1 MDANG
6 SRFHLL
12 LGRDD
17 WAECTVAGAK
27 LRDVWSASPP
37 SAGAGKLSWRGER
50 QELTLEQR
58 LLRFVAAPRDT
69 FPSIS
74 NRRGAAGDRYGNFYW
89 IDESERRVRVLS
101 SGSGLTSD
109 FWPLP
114 EAGKCK
120 PKSKHGDFQ
129 PLAPA
134 TPGSSQLRGLAVTE
148 DHYLVVGVVEPASL
162 LIFDLHA
169 GGEPRQLVWPA
180 SIPFAPLDMTAMPGG
195 GVAILDGENFCYWV
209 LDRKFNVLG
218 PKDNETLLAAPRT
231 DDFQPVDG
239 NSVHGSERSAFPAPI
254 SLLTS
259 PLAFTEPIA
268 IEALPD
274 GTVLILDYNPPL
286 KFSHIF
292 RYDFDE
298 LLPDVLT
305 TNAIRGLIEDEHKD
319 DVSLVGYDLAFVPQ
333 HDEGDETIP
342 DRLYVAAADG
352 NQSFVFRVCLRRKA
366 LELEPIAEYLPMRLF
381 GGKGLVAAG
390 YGVYYDFADG
400 WIPLVKQRRPR
411 YVDDATLETPAFDGI
426 EPNCV
431 WHRLL
436 LDAAIPPETKVEIWS
451 RAADEERD
459 LPFTQWQPE
468 PALYLRG
475 DGSELPFLTLPK
487 ICGGRNS
494 TSAPA
499 TSVATA
505 KLKDGDGTWELLFQR
520 ARGRFLQLQLRLAGN
535 ERSTPRLRALRS
547 YYPRFSYLANYLPGV
562 YREDEQSASFLDR
575 FLSNVEGIYT
585 TIEDKIAAAQVLF
598 DVRSAPAETLGWLAS
613 WFGVALDP
621 NWDEQRRRLFIT
633 HAMEF
638 FQYRGT
644 IRGLTMALH
653 LALDSCVD
661 ESIFSTAAG
670 FTTTGSGFT
679 TTGGGRRPEN
689 IRIVEKYLTRT
700 TPGVIFGDPTGP
712 EGLRDVLPRARWQ
725 PDQGRANLNQRYT
738 DFNSP
743 AAATNSALQSL
754 QSPVEFSLFPP
765 AGDSGGATGTAPA
778 ETASSWAQFSGDT
791 LGFVPETS
799 ATDREAWQIFLAAR
813 YGNVDALN
821 LKHQTSYQQFGEIS
835 LPRDLPTLAVVL
847 TDWLDFVSDPSPNIT
862 PVGRHL
868 WQDFLAR
875 RYQRINAFNDAY
887 GTHWTTFAVVALP
900 DRLPPDGNPLR
911 DWYQFEGIVM
921 QMQRT
926 AHRFTVL
933 LPVPVSL
940 GFSPAEHQVRMDL
953 SRRIVELEKPAHTV
967 FDVKFYWA
975 IFRIG
980 EARLQLDTLI
990 EQGSRASQLLPKLI
1004 LDQGF
1009 VGESYLAP
1017 PVPQDATDRL
1027 ILGRDPLRNDPREEG
1042 RS

>member
-17 WAECTVAGAK
+17 WGECSVAGAK
-27 LRDVWSASPP
+27 LHDIWRALPP
-37 SAGAGKLSWRGER
+37 TVGAGKLSWRAER

-58 LLRFVAAPRDT
+58 LLRFVAAPKDT

-74 NRRGAAGDRYGNFYW
+74 NRRGAAGDRYGNFFW
-89 IDESERRVRVLS
+89 IDESERRLRVLS

-114 EAGKCK
+114 QANQCK
-120 PKSKHGDFQ
+120 PAQPKHGDFR
-129 PLAPA
+129 PLTPPAPV
-134 TPGSSQLRGLAVTE
+134 SLQLSGLAVTE
-148 DHYLVVGVVEPASL
+148 DHYLVVGVVDPGSL

-180 SIPFAPLDMTAMPGG
+180 NIPFAPLDMTAMPGG
-195 GVAILDGENFCYWV
+195 GVAILDAKNFCYWV

-218 PKDNETLLAAPRT
+218 PKDKDTLLAAPRT
-231 DDFQPVDG
+231 DDFQPVEG
-239 NSVHGSERSAFPAPI
+239 SFIRGSERSAFPAPV
-254 SLLTS
+254 SLLAS
-259 PLAFTEPIA
+259 PLRFTQPIS

-274 GTVLILDYNPPL
+274 GTVLILDYDPSRR
-286 KFSHIF
+286 FSRIY
-292 RYDFDE
+292 RYHFDE
-298 LLPDVLT
+298 RLPDELD
-305 TNAIRGLIEDEHKD
+305 TNALLGLIEDEHKD
-319 DVSLVGYDLAFVPQ
+319 DVSLVGYDIAFVPR
-333 HDEGDETIP
+333 HDEGGETIP

-352 NQSFVFRVCLRRKA
+352 NQSFVFRVCLQQKR
-366 LELEPIAEYLPMRLF
+366 LELQPIAEYLPMRLF
-381 GGKGLVAAG
+381 GGKGIVAAG
-390 YGVYYDFADG
+390 SGVYYDFADS
-400 WIPLVKQRRPR
+400 WIPLVRQRRPR
-411 YVDDATLETPAFDGI
+411 YVAEATLETPAFDGI

-436 LDAAIPPETKVEIWS
+436 LDAAIPPETKVEVWS

-459 LPFTQWQPE
+459 LAFTQWQPE
-468 PALYLRG
+468 PPLYLRG
-475 DGSELPFLTLPK
+475 DGPELPFLRLPQT
-487 ICGGRNS
+487 CTGRSS
-494 TSAPA
+494 TSPALAPTP
-499 TSVATA
+499 TSASTQPA
-505 KLKDGDGTWELLFQR
+505 STKLKDGEGTWELLFQR
-520 ARGRFLQLQLRLAGN
+520 ARGRFVQLRLRLSGN

-575 FLSNVEGIYT
+575 FLANVEGIYT
-585 TIEDKIAAAQVLF
+585 SVEDKIAAAQVLF
-598 DVRSAPAETLGWLAS
+598 DVRSAPAETLDWLAT
-613 WFGVALDP
+613 WFGLALDP
-621 NWDEQRRRLFIT
+621 NWDEPRRRLFIT

-653 LALDSCVD
+653 LALDPSVD
-661 ESIFSTAAG
+661 ETIFG
-670 FTTTGSGFT
+670 TGP
-679 TTGGGRRPEN
+679 RKCPEQ

-700 TPGVIFGDPTGP
+700 MPGVIFGDPTGP
-712 EGLRDVLPRARWQ
+712 DGLHNVLPRARWQ
-725 PDQGRANLNQRYT
+725 PDQGRANLNERYT
-738 DFNSP
+738 EFKNPSADVDQSAAFVIEYPIVPPDGNP
-743 AAATNSALQSL
+743 ATAAADVAAW
-754 QSPVEFSLFPP
+754 E
-765 AGDSGGATGTAPA
+765 
-778 ETASSWAQFSGDT
+778 QFSQDV
-791 LGFVPETS
+791 LGFVPATP
-799 ATDREAWQIFLAAR
+799 ATDRDAWQVFLAGR
-813 YGNVDALN
+813 YHNTELLN
-821 LKHQTSYQQFGEIS
+821 RSHQTSHEKFGDVA
-835 LPRDLPTLAVVL
+835 LPPDLPSVAAAL
-847 TDWLDFVSDPSPNIT
+847 TDWLDFVTEPSPAVT
-862 PVGRHL
+862 PLGRHL

-887 GTHWTTFAVVALP
+887 GTSWTSFDVVSLP
-900 DRLPPDGNPLR
+900 DLLPPEGDPLR
-911 DWYQFEGIVM
+911 DWYQFEGIVI

-933 LPVPVSL
+933 LPVPASL
-940 GFSPAEHQVRMDL
+940 AFSPEEHQLRMDL

-980 EARLQLDTLI
+980 EARLALDTLI
-990 EQGSRASQLLPKLI
+990 EQGSRAPQLMPKLI

-1017 PVPQDATDRL
+1017 PVPEDASDRL

>member
-17 WAECTVAGAK
+17 WAECSVAGAR
-27 LRDVWSASPP
+27 LHDLWQSSPP
-37 SAGAGKLSWRGER
+37 LSGGGKLSWKGER

-58 LLRFVAAPRDT
+58 LLRFVAAPKDT
-69 FPSIS
+69 FPSIT

-89 IDESERRVRVLS
+89 IDESERRLRVLS
-101 SGSGLTSD
+101 SGSGRTSD

-114 EAGKCK
+114 QASQCK
-120 PKSKHGDFQ
+120 PTRPKRGDFQ
-129 PLAPA
+129 PLAPPA
-134 TPGSSQLRGLAVTE
+134 AVSLKLSGLAVTE

-162 LIFDLHA
+162 LIFDLHT
-169 GGEPRQLVWPA
+169 GGEPRQLIWPR
-180 SIPFAPLDMTAMPGG
+180 SIPFAPLDMAAMPGG
-195 GVAILDGENFCYWV
+195 GVAILDGENLCYWV

-218 PKDNETLLAAPRT
+218 PKDKDTLLAAPRT
-231 DDFQPVDG
+231 DDFQPIDG
-239 NSVHGSERSAFPAPI
+239 SLIHGSERNVFPAPI
-254 SLLTS
+254 SLLAS
-259 PLAFTEPIA
+259 PLQFTEPIA

-274 GTVLILDYNPPL
+274 GTVLILDYNPSL
-286 KFSHIF
+286 SFSRIY

-298 LLPDVLT
+298 QLPDVLT
-305 TNAIRGLIEDEHKD
+305 TNAILSLIEDEHKKGAN
-319 DVSLVGYDLAFVPQ
+319 LVGYDLAFVAQ
-333 HDEGDETIP
+333 HDEGGETIP

-352 NQSFVFRVCLRRKA
+352 NQSFVFRVCLRRKR
-366 LELEPIAEYLPMRLF
+366 LQLEPIAEYLPMRLF
-381 GGKGLVAAG
+381 GGKGLVTAG
-390 YGVYYDFADG
+390 TGVFYDFADG
-400 WIPLVKQRRPR
+400 WIPLIKQRRPR
-411 YVDDATLETPAFDGI
+411 YVSDATLETPAFDGI

-431 WHRLL
+431 WHRLV
-436 LDAAIPPETKVEIWS
+436 LDAAIPPETKVEVWS

-459 LPFTQWQPE
+459 LPLTQWQPE
-468 PALYLRG
+468 PSLYLRG
-475 DGSELPFLTLPK
+475 DGSELPFLRLQK
-487 ICGGRNS
+487 ICGQNS
-494 TSAPA
+494 TNRPS
-499 TSVATA
+499 TSLAST

-520 ARGRFLQLQLRLAGN
+520 ARGRFLQLRLRLSGN

-575 FLSNVEGIYT
+575 FLANVEGIYT

-598 DVRSAPAETLGWLAS
+598 DVRSAPAEALEWLAT

-653 LALDSCVD
+653 LALDSEVD
-661 ESIFSTAAG
+661 ESIF
-670 FTTTGSGFT
+670 GSGKT
-679 TTGGGRRPEN
+679 KCPEG

-700 TPGVIFGDPTGP
+700 LPGVIFGDPTGP
-712 EGLRDVLPRARWQ
+712 EGLRDVLPRNRWQ

-738 DFNSP
+738 EFKNPS
-743 AAATNSALQSL
+743 ATAEQLL
-754 QSPVEFSLFPP
+754 RLFVEYPIVPP
-765 AGDSGGATGTAPA
+765 DSDA
-778 ETASSWAQFSGDT
+778 ETAAADVAAWEQFSRDA
-791 LGFVPETS
+791 LGFVPATS
-799 ATDREAWQIFLAAR
+799 ATDRNAWQIFLAAR
-813 YGNVDALN
+813 YANIDALN
-821 LKHQTSYQQFGEIS
+821 RKQRTSYDNFSEVS
-835 LPRDLPTLAVVL
+835 LPPDLPTFDAAL
-847 TDWLDFVSDPSPNIT
+847 TDWLDFVSEPNPAVT
-862 PVGRHL
+862 PLGRHL

-875 RYQRINAFNDAY
+875 RYQRINAFNEAY
-887 GTHWTTFAVVALP
+887 GTSWTSFDVVSLP
-900 DRLPPDGNPLR
+900 DLLPPDGDRLR

-940 GFSPAEHQVRMDL
+940 AFSPEEHQLRMDL
-953 SRRIVELEKPAHTV
+953 SRRVVELEKPAHTV

-975 IFRIG
+975 IFRVG

-990 EQGSRASQLLPKLI
+990 EQGSRAPQLMPRLI

-1017 PVPQDATDRL
+1017 PVPEDASDRL